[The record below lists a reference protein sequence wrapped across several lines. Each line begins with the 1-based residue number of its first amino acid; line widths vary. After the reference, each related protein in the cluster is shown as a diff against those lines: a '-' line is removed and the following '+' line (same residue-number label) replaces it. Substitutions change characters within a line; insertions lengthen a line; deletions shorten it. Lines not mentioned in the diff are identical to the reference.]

1 MIRVA
6 IWPLYSSVASLEGN
20 VIGLVEVVISVCF
33 FGVEA
38 LRIDV
43 ILLGLRGADSRLLGV
58 CLAYVMYMASDRKY
72 SADGW
77 GLRTVLKASRKRS
90 KV

>member
-6 IWPLYSSVASLEGN
+6 IWLRLSSIESLEGSA
-20 VIGLVEVVISVCF
+20 IGLGEAVINVCLL
-33 FGVEA
+33 GVDA
-38 LRIDV
+38 HGTDV
-43 ILLGLRGADSRLLGV
+43 ALLGLRGTMSRFLGV

-77 GLRTVLKASRKRS
+77 GPRTVLKASRKRS